1 VGSIFAK
8 YFIETTSYSSLQW
21 QDNEF
26 LKLFT
31 DSSGAYVCEVVFGKQ
46 WSCLSW
52 PTFRSSDIIKDKT
65 LLELI
70 PLVLGICTWSSE
82 LKNLKLMLHIDNLA
96 LAQNINKKIK
106 NKIKG

>member
-1 VGSIFAK
+1 MFWNVKKLHSS
-8 YFIETTSYSSLQW
+8 SYSLYS
-21 QDNEF
+21 
-26 LKLFT
+26 
-31 DSSGAYVCEVVFGKQ
+31 
-46 WSCLSW
+46 
-52 PTFRSSDIIKDKT
+52 KDKT